1 LEAAATA
8 SPVSGEGWTALGELA
23 APVEDGQAS
32 LATLRQRVS
41 ALQHLAKEAE
51 RGRERA
57 IAEACVL
64 QQQRDF
70 FQEST
75 KEALSLVAAL
85 TERYIGSG
93 SGSGSL
99 ETG

>member
-1 LEAAATA
+1 MEKVPIRREGLER
-8 SPVSGEGWTALGELA
+8 LQNELKQLKT
-23 APVEDGQAS
+23 VERPAII
-32 LATLRQRVS
+32 
-41 ALQHLAKEAE
+41 
-51 RGRERA
+51 RA
-57 IAEACVL
+57 IAEARVL

-85 TERYIGSG
+85 TERYITS
-93 SGSGSL
+93 SSESGSL